1 MNSDRAF
8 LPLVIVLVL
17 LVATIPAPV
26 AGTTGTV
33 TSETSD
39 VATPDSEITLSFDVK
54 NTDVETAAYFL
65 DVSLPE
71 GWTVVDHNG
80 PEDVTW
86 SPDKS
91 EWFIQAV
98 SPDGSISP
106 SLTVAIPQDASR
118 ARAIETV
125 LRSRTGIQGGTTDT
139 IEIYQNQNQ
148 VRVANPRLSPT
159 TVTEDS
165 QSHTLTFDA
174 FSVSA
179 DGEPDNVSISLPND
193 VRLRSIEKVDITN
206 QPYEV
211 NSTMKEDHSLTLEIN
226 PDESVNTVDIS
237 FQIKARLSTTSNGNR

>member
-1 MNSDRAF
+1 MTSDRAF
-8 LPLVIVLVL
+8 FPLVIAFVL

-39 VATPDSEITLSFDVK
+39 VATPDSEITLSFDVT

-106 SLTVAIPQDASR
+106 SVTVAVPSDASR
-118 ARAIETV
+118 AGTIETV
-125 LRSRTGIQGGTTDT
+125 LRSRTGVQWGTTDT
-139 IEIYQNQNQ
+139 IEVYQNENQ

-159 TVTEDS
+159 TVTENS
-165 QSHTLTFDA
+165 QSHILTFDA

-179 DGEPDNVSISLPND
+179 DGEPDNVSISLPDD

-211 NSTMKEDHSLTLEIN
+211 NSTMKEDHSITLEIN
-226 PDESVNTVDIS
+226 PDESVNTVHIS